1 MTRDEFATMIENGF
15 SFNDIPANRQS
26 WFHELQGWFTDR
38 ECALLAAMSRDC
50 DVLEIGSW
58 KGRSAL
64 AAVYG
69 GAASVMCVDTWRG
82 DSYTGAGNFWP
93 EFYEN
98 AKAEIETGKII
109 PVMASFRDAMPM
121 LDLRMCDVVHYD
133 ADHSAEALS
142 AFANCAL
149 DIVHRYQKPLLVH
162 DCDYAETLE
171 FIRSLGGCARYV
183 DRLAVV
189 TRKEIA
195 PLEVEYRV
203 ISQLAEFGD

>member
-1 MTRDEFATMIENGF
+1 MTREEFATRIENGF
-15 SFNDIPANRQS
+15 AFDDIPANRQS
-26 WFHELQGWFTDR
+26 WFPELQGWFTDR
-38 ECALLAAMSRDC
+38 ECALLAAMGRDC

-93 EFYEN
+93 EFAEN
-98 AKAEIETGKII
+98 AKTEIETGKII
-109 PVMASFRDAMPM
+109 PVIASFCDVLPM

-133 ADHSAEALS
+133 ADHSAEALR
-142 AFANCAL
+142 AIANCAL
-149 DIVHRYQKPLLVH
+149 DIVHRYQKPLLIH
-162 DCDYAETLE
+162 DCDYPETRE
-171 FIRSLGGCARYV
+171 FIRSLGGCARYI

-189 TRKEIA
+189 TRKEIR
-195 PLEVEYRV
+195 PLGVEYRV
-203 ISQLAEFGD
+203 LSQLKKFGD

>member
-1 MTRDEFATMIENGF
+1 MTREEFAEMIENGF
-15 SFNDIPANRQS
+15 SFADIPANRQS
-26 WFHELQGWFTDR
+26 WFPELQGWFTDR
-38 ECALLAAMSRDC
+38 ECALFAAMSRDC

-98 AKAEIETGKII
+98 AKAEIECGKIL
-109 PVMASFRDAMPM
+109 PVMASLRYAMPM

-142 AFANCAL
+142 AFVNCAL

-162 DCDYAETLE
+162 DCDYPETRK
-171 FIRSLGGCARYV
+171 FIRLLGGCARCV

-203 ISQLAEFGD
+203 ISQLEKFGD